1 MTEYPFNRYNQAI
14 ERLRITNPKGNG
26 ICLRIQQRPDHSCPH
41 KKRENATLSNIRY
54 CKVQAMTTSVTED
67 CLLATYYFNGLA
79 INNYWK
85 ISNEICL
92 NLQYFVK
99 TKTSDITLSQTQPT
113 LTTRVSRQERNHP
126 LWGQNNKHFGLTPK
140 CKPVGPTLELYRLTH
155 NNHNLKLQKQNHIIT
170 NHHNNLI

>member
-1 MTEYPFNRYNQAI
+1 MSPDPTKTGSLMPPQKTRECHTLKYQILQGPGHDYLSHRGLFI
-14 ERLRITNPKGNG
+14 GN
-26 ICLRIQQRPDHSCPH
+26 
-41 KKRENATLSNIRY
+41 
-54 CKVQAMTTSVTED
+54 
-67 CLLATYYFNGLA
+67 LLFQWIGNKQLLE
-79 INNYWK
+79 

-140 CKPVGPTLELYRLTH
+140 CKPVGPTLELYRLIH
-155 NNHNLKLQKQNHIIT
+155 NNHNLKLPKQNHIIT